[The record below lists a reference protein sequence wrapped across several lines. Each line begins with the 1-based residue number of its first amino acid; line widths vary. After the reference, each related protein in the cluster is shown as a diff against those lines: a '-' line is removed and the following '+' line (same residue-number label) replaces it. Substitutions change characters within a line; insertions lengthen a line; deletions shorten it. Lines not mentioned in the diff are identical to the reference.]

1 MLIEKSIAIF
11 VDESGNTML
20 DDQTR
25 DQRFYVSTAI
35 IATHTNTTSLKPM
48 YFLAAA

>member
-35 IATHTNTTSLKPM
+35 IATHTSTTLRKG
-48 YFLAAA
+48 LILLGAA